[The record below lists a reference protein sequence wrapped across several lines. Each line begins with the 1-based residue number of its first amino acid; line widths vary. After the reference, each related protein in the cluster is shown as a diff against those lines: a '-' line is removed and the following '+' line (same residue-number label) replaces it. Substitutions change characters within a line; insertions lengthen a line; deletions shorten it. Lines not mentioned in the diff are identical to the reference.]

1 MATPERLGSLDGGAN
16 GGGIERPVAE
26 KPDQDD
32 AGSGAPGSGDQ
43 DPDQRD
49 EERAE
54 TAIVPAG
61 AQPDGAIA
69 QPENRRARRAAASNK
84 NRGQRPGTPPRPG
97 GSSGS
102 FEGGLG
108 LDASERVDDAFSRA
122 SDRAF
127 RWIKQ
132 HFNVV
137 QWLIVGGVATWIGMQ
152 IYAWRTDK
160 TAVKTSALLA
170 DAVAAELGKTGSP
183 DDEGKKDA
191 RGGIDARRV
200 FATDE
205 ARLAAARDGY
215 QKVATERAGTP
226 AASLAKLGL
235 AGVLYDQ
242 GKYDDARKLYEEVLG
257 SELVKLDPES
267 KGRSLEGIGL
277 ALEAKGD
284 REGALKRFGE
294 LENAEISGFRELAL
308 YHEARILH
316 AKGDDTAAVEKL
328 KKVLE
333 KLGKEKKSSPTDPPN
348 YLAETARQLLQSID
362 PKAVPPPSSEE
373 ALQKALDAFQKKL
386 PPGVSRMPV
395 SPGAP

>member
-1 MATPERLGSLDGGAN
+1 M
-16 GGGIERPVAE
+16 AE

-32 AGSGAPGSGDQ
+32 AGGGAPGSGDQ
-43 DPDQRD
+43 DPEQGR
-49 EERAE
+49 EEDRVEA
-54 TAIVPAG
+54 AIVPAG
-61 AQPDGAIA
+61 AGGPVA

-84 NRGQRPGTPPRPG
+84 NRGQRPGPAPRPG
-97 GSSGS
+97 ASS

-127 RWIKQ
+127 RFVKQ

-152 IYAWRTDK
+152 IYAWRSDK

-170 DAVAAELGKTGSP
+170 EAVAAELGKTGSP
-183 DDEGKKDA
+183 DDEGKRDA
-191 RGGIDARRV
+191 RGGVDTRRV
-200 FATDE
+200 FPTDE

-215 QKVATERAGTP
+215 QKVAAERAGTP

-242 GKYDDARKLYEEVLG
+242 GKYDDARKNYEEVLG
-257 SELVKLDPES
+257 SELAKLDPES

-284 REGALKRFGE
+284 KDAALKRFGE

-333 KLGKEKKSSPTDPPN
+333 KLGKEKKASPSDPPN
-348 YLAETARQLLQSID
+348 YLAEAARQLLQSID

-386 PPGVSRMPV
+386 PPGVSHMPV